1 MLIIYFTKLILEPAI
16 LHAYTLR
23 RTPLKFPRCVAGQRS
38 PITDRNIVQFTRS
51 SLLKTLRLFFCFVF
65 PRQSC
70 SVRTNVCSPVYWL
83 SSGNTRILLSSLPN
97 SLSVDFVHVFSE
109 PFGTLR
115 RNVTLTRF
123 CVRKLVKNQKYH

>member
-38 PITDRNIVQFTRS
+38 PITDRNIVQFTRA
-51 SLLKTLRLFFCFVF
+51 SLLKTLFVFYFFVF
-65 PRQSC
+65 PHRSC
-70 SVRTNVCSPVYWL
+70 SVRTNACSPVYW
-83 SSGNTRILLSSLPN
+83 LSSLPN

-109 PFGTLR
+109 PFGALR